1 MKVTN
6 LISLFLSILFLL
18 LSSWMFTTFYRLDK
32 LSKKCEND
40 KELESKCSL
49 SYTYIKTGYIMST
62 ISVIFAII
70 TMVILSINL
79 YINI

>member
-1 MKVTN
+1 MIIAN
-6 LISLFLSILFLL
+6 LISLFLCILFLL
-18 LSSWMFTTFYRLDK
+18 LSSWMFSTFYRLNK
-32 LSKKCEND
+32 LSNKYDND
-40 KELESKCSL
+40 KDIEKNCYL
-49 SYTYIKTGYIMST
+49 SFKYIKTGYIMST

>member
-1 MKVTN
+1 
-6 LISLFLSILFLL
+6 
-18 LSSWMFTTFYRLDK
+18 MFSTFYRLNK
-32 LSKKCEND
+32 LSNKYDND
-40 KELESKCSL
+40 KDIEKNCYLSL
-49 SYTYIKTGYIMST
+49 KYIKTGYIMST